1 MKFAIINSSYTFAI
15 NMLTPL
21 PDEQRAQGGL
31 FTYKSSLKSAVGAPH
46 KKIVAVFFSFYTFEY
61 NTI

>member
-1 MKFAIINSSYTFAI
+1 MKFAIVKPKYIFVI

-31 FTYKSSLKSAVGAPH
+31 FA
-46 KKIVAVFFSFYTFEY
+46 YTPLRKPA
-61 NTI
+61 IGPSR